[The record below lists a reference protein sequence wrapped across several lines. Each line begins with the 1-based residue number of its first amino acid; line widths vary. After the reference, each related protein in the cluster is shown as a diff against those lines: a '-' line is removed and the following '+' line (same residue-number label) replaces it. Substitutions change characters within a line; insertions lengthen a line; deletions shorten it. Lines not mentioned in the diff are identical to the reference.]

1 MQFEQLP
8 DICAVSSGWPPP
20 SVLADERQVDVEDLA
35 VALQRAVDQERRVER
50 ACDRAGLLARPERLA
65 RFAER
70 QDPERGDRGE
80 PRRQRVAE
88 PCRQG
93 VIPRV
98 ARAVPEG
105 KDPNHRRMGGDG
117 R

>member
-1 MQFEQLP
+1 MSAVEIRDIVYSNNSDMPFAVYLMTNYGSLLLTFECKNTNELDADDINQL
-8 DICAVSSGWPPP
+8 
-20 SVLADERQVDVEDLA
+20 
-35 VALQRAVDQERRVER
+35 
-50 ACDRAGLLARPERLA
+50 DRAGLFARPERLA